1 MPDLTLARE
10 AVAILAV
17 AATHVFA
24 ARIERAA
31 GRHLPALLSVA
42 GGVAVG
48 YVFIAL
54 LPKMGIFSAR
64 IVADEPGS
72 PEILQY
78 RLYLLALAGLL
89 LYFAADQYRSRGIA
103 TGRALAMHILLFGT
117 YSGLVGYLVAHV
129 ESHRS
134 GYVPYVLLG
143 GVMAVHL
150 FAVDHQLRT
159 WHGAAFDR
167 VLRWVLAGSVIVG
180 WLCGRWLPV
189 ADSALAAWS
198 SILAGGIL
206 VNVFS
211 EEFPRGRDAR
221 VLPFLGGVALVVAA
235 GIVFR
240 TLSRGLS

>member
-1 MPDLTLARE
+1 MPDFALARE
-10 AVAILAV
+10 AVAILIV

-31 GRHLPALLSVA
+31 GRHLPTLLSVA

-48 YVFIAL
+48 YVFVAL
-54 LPKMGIFSAR
+54 LPKMGIFTAK
-64 IVADEPGS
+64 IVAEEPGG

-89 LYFAADQYRSRGIA
+89 LYFAADQYRSRGVA
-103 TGRALAMHILLFGT
+103 TWRALAMHVLLFGT
-117 YSGLVGYLVAHV
+117 YSGLVGYLIAHT
-129 ESHRS
+129 ESHRI
-134 GYVPYVLLG
+134 GYVPHILVG
-143 GVMAVHL
+143 AVMAVHL
-150 FAVDHQLRT
+150 FAVDHQLRN

-180 WLCGRWLPV
+180 WLCGRWMPV
-189 ADSALAAWS
+189 AEPVLAAWS

-221 VLPFLGGVALVVAA
+221 VSPFLGGVAFVLVAA
-235 GIVFR
+235 IVFR
-240 TLSRGLS
+240 TLSRGLG

>member
-1 MPDLTLARE
+1 MPDLALARE
-10 AVAILAV
+10 AAAILIV

-24 ARIERAA
+24 ARIEKAA
-31 GRHLPALLSVA
+31 GRHLPTLLSVA

-48 YVFIAL
+48 YVFVAL
-54 LPKMGIFSAR
+54 LPKMGIFSSR
-64 IVADEPGS
+64 ILAEEPGT

-78 RLYLLALAGLL
+78 RLYLLGLAGLL
-89 LYFAADQYRSRGIA
+89 LYFAADQYRSRGTA
-103 TGRALAMHILLFGT
+103 SGRALAMHALVFGA
-117 YSGLVGYLVAHV
+117 YSGLVGYLVAHM
-129 ESHRS
+129 ESHRI
-134 GYVPYVLLG
+134 GYVPHVLVG
-143 GVMAVHL
+143 AVMAVHL

-167 VLRWVLAGSVIVG
+167 VLRWILAASVIVG

-189 ADSALAAWS
+189 AESVLAAWS

-221 VLPFLGGVALVVAA
+221 VSSFLGGVVLVLAA
-235 GIVFR
+235 AIVFR
-240 TLSRGLS
+240 SLSRGLG